1 MCTTFADVNTD
12 LVDLV
17 FAGPVIE
24 WRGPSPFYFIPVPD
38 DDAASIREVAA
49 IATYGW
55 GVIPVEARIGEVA
68 FTTSLFPKDGGYLLP
83 LKNAVR
89 KPQGCE
95 LFERMRTPVL
105 FCVVSFRGVAGRP
118 ALSVPLG
125 VFGGRRSRPEGRVAG
140 GFCRCPVL
148 ACGV

>member
-1 MCTTFADVNTD
+1 MRGRAGNQLVHSPEAEAILCTTFADVNTD

-24 WRGPSPFYFIPVPD
+24 WRGPSPFYFVPLPD
-38 DDAASIREVAA
+38 EEAANIREVAA
-49 IATYGW
+49 MATYGW

-89 KPQGCE
+89 KPQGLSQGDDVTVE
-95 LFERMRTPVL
+95 MTVRLER
-105 FCVVSFRGVAGRP
+105 G
-118 ALSVPLG
+118 
-125 VFGGRRSRPEGRVAG
+125 
-140 GFCRCPVL
+140 
-148 ACGV
+148 